1 MARIKHKVLVKRVRL
16 HAVLVS
22 IRGNFFC
29 SCEGS

>member
-16 HAVLVS
+16 HVVLVS